1 MKKIL
6 FLIAAIVMIV
16 ACGKS
21 ENNPEGGTY
30 TVKIP
35 KAEGVK
41 LLNVAVVYDGKTDTE
56 VVNKALTEDW
66 VKTFTTQGHIA
77 VSVGAKGTNDNSV
90 LKLQLLKG
98 DKVVKEST
106 ANGVHLVATIS
117 N

>member
-106 ANGVHLVATIS
+106 SKGVLLMTTIS